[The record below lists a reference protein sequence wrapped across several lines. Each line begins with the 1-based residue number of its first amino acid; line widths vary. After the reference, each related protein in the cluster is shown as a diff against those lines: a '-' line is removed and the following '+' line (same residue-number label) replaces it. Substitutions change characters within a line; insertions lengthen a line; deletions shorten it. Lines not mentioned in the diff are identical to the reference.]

1 MYYFFM
7 TYILLFII
15 IFILLLNLYIKS
27 PQIIKTNNKYVTYK
41 KINNDNDNDDDNDD
55 DKDNV
60 DNIFDPSKN
69 RLYIYNLDRLDDQII
84 KLLKK
89 IDIGKDFE
97 IVIHSDGGYADNAIK
112 IIYFM
117 IRYKNKNK
125 NRKIKAYVPYKA
137 YSMACFIALIAD
149 ELYANED
156 SYFSQIDSQIPFQ
169 DRYYDYVSAHHLVSG
184 REKYLE
190 NYIKASINEDQYITE
205 KLIKSNTL
213 RYSRDEWINIMKY
226 LMIEPKFT
234 HDCNYTVDDMKY
246 LGVKFDGYC
255 PNSIVKIVD
264 EFEEELDEE
273 KN

>member
-1 MYYFFM
+1 
-7 TYILLFII
+7 
-15 IFILLLNLYIKS
+15 LYIKS